1 MNSGIQPILI
11 SNLDGLSYAVIF
23 LIAFLAGYLVPA
35 PEEVV
40 FVLLGYLAVFQDI
53 NIFLI
58 ILVSISGVVLAD
70 NIVYYLGLKGSFVV
84 DKAKHRMDQVQVAKY
99 ENMIHQFAGRTI
111 FTSRFIPTIRVL
123 VPAVAGSVKVG
134 WRTFF
139 LFELHNHIDI
149 RGRIERFQETAD
161 WEGRPAVLDVG
172 GLILIGYIFENRVSR
187 VLSTVQTTRHILS
200 IFSLV
205 IIGTIISLA
214 IRSIFFKKDK

>member
-139 LFELHNHIDI
+139 WYDL
-149 RGRIERFQETAD
+149 AA
-161 WEGRPAVLDVG
+161 AVLDVG